1 MHHDAAPDKVA
12 FRKTAKDDEFVY
24 LIRRPKAR
32 WDDDIPDLGA
42 TSYPGA
48 THGPAPVPDWVIT
61 SGDARDE
68 DLGDLKS
75 GKEADVAVVA
85 RTFGEQRNLLA
96 AKRYRDT
103 DHRTFRND
111 ASYRMGKQPRDGRT
125 ARAIKKQTHFGAAA
139 RAGVW
144 AQAEFETLSRL
155 WEAGLPVPYP
165 VQLSG
170 TEIMLEYL
178 GDDDGAAPRLSE
190 SRPDRDLL
198 HHLRDQAVAILWGL
212 AGAGVVHGD
221 LSAYNTLVWGD
232 TLYVIDLPQ
241 AAGLT
246 DVTRAAQYNS
256 NALDFLQRD
265 CRNLLGW
272 FQKKGAETPDPD
284 TLFGEL
290 VAAAFSPKT
299 E

>member
-12 FRKTAKDDEFVY
+12 FRKSAKDDEFVY

-32 WDDDIPDLGA
+32 WDDDVPDLGA

-48 THGPAPVPDWVIT
+48 VHGPEPVPDWVIT

-75 GKEADVAVVA
+75 GKEADVAIVE
-85 RTFGEQRNLLA
+85 RTHNEQRNLLA

-103 DHRTFRND
+103 DHRAFRND
-111 ASYRMGKQPRDGRT
+111 AAYRMGKDPRDGRM
-125 ARAIKKQTHFGAAA
+125 ARAIKQQTHFGSAA

-144 AQAEFETLSRL
+144 AQAEFEMLCRL
-155 WEAGLPVPYP
+155 WDAGLPVPYP

-170 TEIMLEYL
+170 TEVMLDYL
-178 GDDDGAAPRLSE
+178 GDDDGAAPRLAE

-198 HHLRDQAVAILWGL
+198 PHLRDQAVAILWGL

-221 LSAYNTLVWGD
+221 LSAYNTLVWGE

-241 AAGLT
+241 AAELT
-246 DVTRAAQYNS
+246 DVTRASQYNS

-272 FQKKGAETPDPD
+272 FQKKGVETPDPD
-284 TLFGEL
+284 ALFGEL
-290 VAAAFSPKT
+290 VAAAFSPGSG
-299 E
+299 

>member
-32 WDDDIPDLGA
+32 WDDDIPDPGA

-48 THGPAPVPDWVIT
+48 THGPEPVPDWVIT

-68 DLGDLKS
+68 ELGNLKS
-75 GKEADVAVVA
+75 GKEADVVIVE
-85 RTFGEQRNLLA
+85 RTFGDARNLLA

-111 ASYRMGKQPRDGRT
+111 AAYRMGKEPRDGRA
-125 ARAIKKQTHFGAAA
+125 ARAIKKQTNFGSAA
-139 RAGVW
+139 RANVW
-144 AQAEFETLSRL
+144 ADAEFATLARL
-155 WEAGLPVPYP
+155 WNAGLPVPYP

-170 TEIMLEYL
+170 TELMLEYL
-178 GDDDGAAPRLSE
+178 GDDDGAAPRLAE
-190 SRPDRDLL
+190 ARPNRDLL
-198 HHLRDQAVAILWGL
+198 HHLCDQAVAILWGL

-221 LSAYNTLVWGD
+221 LSAYNTLVWGE

-241 AAGLT
+241 AAELT

-272 FQKKGAETPDPD
+272 FAKKGAEPPDPD

-290 VAAAFSPKT
+290 VAAAFSPKDR
-299 E
+299 